1 MTPAHFTFNLPR
13 ALVLNA
19 NTRTHWAPKAQVTK
33 QLRTMAAREA
43 RFMVLGADHA
53 DLVIN
58 VGWPDKRNR
67 DRENISPTVKALV
80 DGIVGDSRLLPD
92 DSDRHILS
100 TKYESHVA
108 GLPGITVIELDFWP
122 REVAA

>member
-1 MTPAHFTFNLPR
+1 MTAAHFTFHLPR

-19 NTRTHWAPKAQVTK
+19 NDRPHWGTKAAITAN
-33 QLRTMAAREA
+33 LRAMARREA
-43 RFMVLGADHA
+43 QDQKLSSDYA

-58 VGWPDKRNR
+58 VGWPDRRNR

-80 DGIVGDSRLLPD
+80 DGIVGDAGLLPN
-92 DSDRHILS
+92 DSDKHILS

-108 GLPGITVIELDFWP
+108 GLKGITVIELDFWP